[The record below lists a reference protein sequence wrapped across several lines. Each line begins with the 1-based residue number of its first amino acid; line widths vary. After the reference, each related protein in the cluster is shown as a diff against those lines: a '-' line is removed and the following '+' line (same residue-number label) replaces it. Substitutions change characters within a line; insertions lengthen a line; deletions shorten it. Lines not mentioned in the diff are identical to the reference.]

1 MVTKGKGPGF
11 LSKVAK
17 FVRHPTKD
25 WSELDQIGVEAAP
38 DTEQDKGY
46 DKQALKEM
54 IERKRRND
62 FVRGRE
68 FDQLRKL
75 RANIPV
81 AGADRNGR
89 PSFFLAST
97 NASHLEERAST
108 IKKIDDI
115 EAQMSKQWWKGKQGE
130 PPDQKKPVAPS
141 MDGPPGDDDKQTQV
155 PVSEQSSSEFSQTQ
169 PPQSLSRS
177 ELGAGRAYAATQPIA
192 DWQRREPGPRVE
204 SPVAPKFGN
213 VGGNAIDLGAKDFS
227 LSGLF
232 SIELGDSLVDPDM
245 EEAAIRFANGDDA
258 GAEAGLLAVLRAD
271 KVRRESA
278 EGWAAALFDLYR
290 ATGQHDS
297 FARLGIE
304 CAERFGHSAPPWFST
319 PDLLLSAARATRT
332 GRVAIG
338 AITWVSPAELDLPAV
353 QALQGLLS
361 TAPAPWHL
369 DWRLLRVITPPAG
382 AALADLFALWCGQA
396 VALVFSGAE
405 QFEQLLKASTPAG
418 ERKVELF
425 WWHLRLDALRLM
437 GLQDAF
443 ELAALDFCV
452 IHEVAPPPWE
462 NALCAYA
469 DAAADASGAA
479 PAYAQTEP
487 SGFES
492 KPVLELKG
500 EMRGDAT
507 ETLAAMQTGLPLDG
521 FLEISCDHLIRVD
534 FSAAGSILNWAMAR
548 EAEGIQTR
556 FFDVPCLIAAFFNV
570 IGINE
575 HAKVLLRNS

>member
-1 MVTKGKGPGF
+1 MVTIGKGSGF

-25 WSELDQIGVEAAP
+25 WSELDQVGVEAAP

-115 EAQMSKQWWKGKQGE
+115 EAQMSKQWWKGKPGE
-130 PPDQKKPVAPS
+130 PAGRNSPVAQAADASP
-141 MDGPPGDDDKQTQV
+141 DADDKQTEV
-155 PVSEQSSSEFSQTQ
+155 PPSEPSSSQFSQTQ
-169 PPQSLSRS
+169 PPQSFSRS
-177 ELGAGRAYAATQPIA
+177 ELGEGRAYAATQPIA
-192 DWQRREPGPRVE
+192 NWQRREPGPRVE
-204 SPVAPKFGN
+204 SPVAPKYGN
-213 VGGNAIDLGAKDFS
+213 FSGNAADAKEFS

-258 GAEAGLLAVLRAD
+258 GAEEGLLAVLRAD

-290 ATGQHDS
+290 ATGQRDS

-304 CAERFGHSAPPWFST
+304 CAQRFGQAAPLWFST
-319 PDLLLSAARATRT
+319 PERLLSGAETAKP
-332 GRVAIG
+332 GRPVIG
-338 AITWVSPAELDLPAV
+338 PVTWVSPAELDLPVV
-353 QALQGLLS
+353 QALQGALS
-361 TAPAPWHL
+361 SAPAPWHL
-369 DWRLLRVITPPAG
+369 DWRALRVITPSAG
-382 AALADLFALWCGQA
+382 AALADLFALWCGQG
-396 VALVFSGAE
+396 VALVFSGVE
-405 QFEQLLKASTPAG
+405 QFEKILKASTPAG
-418 ERKVELF
+418 DRQVDMF
-425 WWHLRLDALRLM
+425 WWHLRLDALRIM
-437 GLQDAF
+437 GLQDEF

-462 NALCAYA
+462 NARCAYA
-469 DAAADASGAA
+469 DASGAT
-479 PAYAQTEP
+479 PAYALTEP
-487 SGFES
+487 SGLEENA
-492 KPVLELKG
+492 VALLELKG
-500 EMRGDAT
+500 EIRGDAT
-507 ETLAAMQTGLPLDG
+507 DTLGAMQIGLPAQRFLD
-521 FLEISCDHLIRVD
+521 ISCDRLIRVD
-534 FSAAGSILNWAMAR
+534 FSAAGSILNWVMAR
-548 EAEGIQTR
+548 ETEGIETR